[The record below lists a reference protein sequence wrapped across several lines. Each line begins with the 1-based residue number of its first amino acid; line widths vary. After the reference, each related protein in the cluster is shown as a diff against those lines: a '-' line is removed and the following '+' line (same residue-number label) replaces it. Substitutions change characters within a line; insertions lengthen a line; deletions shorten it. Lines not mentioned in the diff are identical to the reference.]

1 MIAERLT
8 EAGYRVI
15 QKGSGSDGFARAIT
29 EQSDIILL
37 DLMLPETDGINF
49 LSELRT
55 NGEWGKNVPIVIISS
70 LMPDEKLKENAQ
82 ILRVRI
88 H

>member
-1 MIAERLT
+1 MHT
-8 EAGYRVI
+8 CTSGVEAISILKQESFDV
-15 QKGSGSDGFARAIT
+15 
-29 EQSDIILL
+29 ILL